1 MYQTLTYEIMASK
14 GKKLQVNVASYEKRK
29 CLEAS
34 RDLLQMRMGKLPVDQ
49 WCVRTKEL
57 LADMKDKGYYSA
69 ECQLFEAYAAI
80 QDQRPYEAR
89 ILLDSLENNQRVQK
103 EEVLE
108 GAFLYL
114 CELAGRSVLPKKEV
128 LERLRQLHQ
137 RRNDSFLLLAMI
149 FELDTQE
156 IRPQSRKMFLLEEE
170 YRTGCRSPF
179 LYLEA
184 CNLGARTALCSG
196 R

>member
-1 MYQTLTYEIMASK
+1 MYELEYIIRREYLGKGKNFGRIRIKTVYQTLTYEIMASK

-108 GAFLYL
+108 GAFLIFVNWP
-114 CELAGRSVLPKKEV
+114 AGAFFPKRKCWRGSV
-128 LERLRQLHQ
+128 
-137 RRNDSFLLLAMI
+137 SS
-149 FELDTQE
+149 
-156 IRPQSRKMFLLEEE
+156 IREEM
-170 YRTGCRSPF
+170 
-179 LYLEA
+179 
-184 CNLGARTALCSG
+184 TASCFWQ
-196 R
+196 